1 MRDLAPLT
9 AHEGCGGCLGGRV
22 REDGP
27 GVTVYSLP
35 FPLNHLKTDLFH
47 FTVTV
52 VHFILSLCPVSL
64 PRPSRMPAFFLI
76 LSLTVCLC
84 FALLNI
90 LLPPSYSHSVEVM
103 CIKASINCLWL
114 Y

>member
-1 MRDLAPLT
+1 MRDLAPLA

-35 FPLNHLKTDLFH
+35 FPLDHLKTDLFR
-47 FTVTV
+47 FSVTV

-64 PRPSRMPAFFLI
+64 PRLSRMPAFSLI
-76 LSLTVCLC
+76 FSDSLSFFCSTQHFVASNLIPTVLKLC
-84 FALLNI
+84 VLR
-90 LLPPSYSHSVEVM
+90 PQ
-103 CIKASINCLWL
+103 
-114 Y
+114 